1 MAYAHELSR
10 AFFYCTLVRLSF
22 ANYALPAVFFIT
34 PAPLTPSPSLSPHR
48 VCMCICIVAAGEF
61 VKYLPDFS
69 KNAKFVA
76 I

>member
-10 AFFYCTLVRLSF
+10 AFFLLCSGAAFICKLRF
-22 ANYALPAVFFIT
+22 ACCIFYYSSPAH
-34 PAPLTPSPSLSPHR
+34 PPPRSPHG